1 MRCNLL
7 TSFTL
12 LVGMVVAW
20 PFSAHAQSPSG
31 PVIGFLNIGSA
42 KAFAPFVAAFHKGL
56 NAAGYVE
63 GRNVAIEY
71 RWAEGDYV
79 RLKEQAHDLADRHV
93 ALIVATGGLVS
104 ARAAKEAT
112 DTIPILN
119 IFGFN
124 PVDEGLV
131 ASFNRPG
138 GNVTGISNYASELTG
153 KRLELLRE
161 LVPGIVK
168 FAVLLNPNTRADKFE
183 RPILE
188 QAAREKKLELLVLD
202 ASAESEIKGAFESA
216 VAAGVS
222 ALIVSPDGLFTSRR
236 TQIVELAARHKLPV
250 IYPWREYVVAGGLV
264 SYGPSITDA
273 YRQIG
278 DYAGRILKGAKPD
291 DMPVRLPTMFE
302 LVINL
307 TTARTLGLTL
317 SRLTYAR
324 ANELIE

>member
-1 MRCNLL
+1 M
-7 TSFTL
+7 
-12 LVGMVVAW
+12 
-20 PFSAHAQSPSG
+20 
-31 PVIGFLNIGSA
+31 GF
-42 KAFAPFVAAFHKGL
+42 
-56 NAAGYVE
+56 
-63 GRNVAIEY
+63 
-71 RWAEGDYV
+71 
-79 RLKEQAHDLADRHV
+79 
-93 ALIVATGGLVS
+93 
-104 ARAAKEAT
+104 
-112 DTIPILN
+112 
-119 IFGFN
+119 
-124 PVDEGLV
+124 
-131 ASFNRPG
+131 ASE
-138 GNVTGISNYASELTG
+138 ELTG

-161 LVPGIVK
+161 IVPGIVK

-202 ASAESEIKGAFESA
+202 ASAESEIKRAFESA
-216 VAAGVS
+216 AAAGVS

-236 TQIVELAARHKLPV
+236 TLIVELAARHRLPV
-250 IYPWREYVVAGGLV
+250 IYPWREYTVAGGLI

-291 DMPVRLPTMFE
+291 DMPVRLPTTFE

-307 TTARTLGLTL
+307 TTAKTLGLTL